1 LLGVELGVVVF
12 LWVVVVFCVGVVWFF
27 MGLFRVGVGVLMW
40 LVSDFTC
47 GCGVCGGVKEF
58 F

>member
-1 LLGVELGVVVF
+1 
-12 LWVVVVFCVGVVWFF
+12 
-27 MGLFRVGVGVLMW
+27 MGLFRVSVGVLMW
-40 LVSDFTC
+40 LVSGFAC